1 MPSMS
6 DFKTRLISFITDTC
20 KMSNREFERTCGL
33 TNGAIAAIGAQG
45 PTASFVKKIADT
57 YPELNLNWLFRGSGE
72 MLISD
77 TPTLAPI
84 ENNIHHNATVNI
96 NYGALK
102 DAIVEA
108 IKESKL

>member
-1 MPSMS
+1 MPFMD

-57 YPELNLNWLFRGSGE
+57 YPELNLNWLFRGSGK
-72 MLISD
+72 MLITE
-77 TPTLAPI
+77 TPSPSV